1 MRRIDLLI
9 TDARTETDNLIFSDS
24 TGIQDSEF
32 LRWANSAQT
41 RIYSLIQQT
50 NPNLFTRETIISAVT
65 NQEAYTIP
73 SLTFLGSRVTMVEY
87 SKTGLSRDYYLLKQG
102 SIYERVNG
110 SSGDPVFYIPQSG
123 QLLIQPSP
131 QSGGSFRVITQKEL
145 PRLDIRRA
153 SVSAVTLDTVNRT
166 ITSLTFDPTLNLDST
181 TIESEN
187 YITIV
192 DKDGNIKMD
201 AIPVTAV
208 DTTTGLVTLSAGF
221 VYDEGETIS
230 VGDWVCAG
238 SYSSTHCELSNNVER
253 YLVDFMIW
261 KVEKRDSS
269 TTSQEIS
276 QEIKDQEFE
285 ITTSYANPT
294 DDVVR
299 PAILDA
305 QYLDHDEW
313 YK

>member
-1 MRRIDLLI
+1 MRRIDLLVN
-9 TDARTETDNLIFSDS
+9 DARTETDNLIFSDS

-65 NQEAYTIP
+65 NQEAYSIP
-73 SLTFLGSRVTMVEY
+73 ALTFLGSRISMVEY
-87 SKTGLSRDYYLLKQG
+87 SKTGQTRDYYLLKQG

-110 SSGDPVFYIPQSG
+110 SSGDPAFYIPQSG
-123 QLLIQPSP
+123 QLLIQPAP
-131 QSGGSFRVITQKEL
+131 QSGGTFRVITQKEL

-153 SVSAVTLDTVNRT
+153 SVLSVTLDDVTRT
-166 ITSLTFDPTLNLDST
+166 ITALNLDPTLNLDTT
-181 TIESEN
+181 TIEAEN

-208 DTTTGLVTLSAGF
+208 DPTTGLVTLSAGF
-221 VYDEGETIS
+221 VYDSGETIAA
-230 VGDWVCAG
+230 GDWVCAG
-238 SYSSTHCELSNNVER
+238 PYSSTNCELSNNVER

-269 TTSQEIS
+269 QTSQEIS
-276 QEIKDQEFE
+276 QEIKDQEFD
-285 ITTSYANPT
+285 ITTSYASPT
-294 DDVVR
+294 DDIVR
-299 PAILDA
+299 PSILDA
-305 QYLDHDEW
+305 QYLDTNEW
-313 YK
+313 LK